1 MLLSLL
7 FSLRYL
13 LQVFSKIALA
23 SIKIILERLRKFKD
37 LDESIIKKEQD
48 KYKTPFQKRFI
59 RKGFKNHVW
68 ERHFVLGTFIHSQ
81 ISKQIFFSNV
91 LSK

>member
-7 FSLRYL
+7 FSLHYL
-13 LQVFSKIALA
+13 LQVFSKIAFA

-59 RKGFKNHVW
+59 RKGFKKSC
-68 ERHFVLGTFIHSQ
+68 LGKTLCIRYLYPQ
-81 ISKQIFFSNV
+81 SNI
-91 LSK
+91 

>member
-13 LQVFSKIALA
+13 LQVFSKIAFA
-23 SIKIILERLRKFKD
+23 STKFILERLRKFKD
-37 LDESIIKKEQD
+37 LDEHIIKKEQA
-48 KYKTPFQKRFI
+48 KYKTPFQKMFI
-59 RKGFKNHVW
+59 RKGSKNHVLKIQ
-68 ERHFVLGTFIHSQ
+68 FVLGSFIHSQ